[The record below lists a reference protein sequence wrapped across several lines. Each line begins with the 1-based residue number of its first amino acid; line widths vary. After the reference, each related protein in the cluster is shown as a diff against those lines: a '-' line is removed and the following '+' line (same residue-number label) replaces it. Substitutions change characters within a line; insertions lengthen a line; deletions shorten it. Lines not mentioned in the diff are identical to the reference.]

1 MDLNPYIS
9 FQNTAREALEFYQS
23 VLGGEL
29 TLNDFSAY
37 PDMGVDPS
45 ETHLIMHGQL
55 TTEDGMTLM
64 ASDSPTGMPYSAPA
78 GISVSLSGDD
88 ADRLQR
94 AWDGLSDGGTV
105 VMPYEEPPWG
115 GRFGMLTDRF
125 GIDWMVALN
134 A

>member
-1 MDLNPYIS
+1 MDLNAYIS
-9 FQNTAREALEFYQS
+9 FRNTAREALEFYQS

-64 ASDSPTGMPYSAPA
+64 ASDSPTGMPYTAPA

-88 ADRLQR
+88 AERLQR

>member
-9 FQNTAREALEFYQS
+9 FRNTAREALEFYQS

-64 ASDSPTGMPYSAPA
+64 ASDSPTGMPYTAPA

-88 ADRLQR
+88 AERLQR

>member
-9 FQNTAREALEFYQS
+9 FRNTAREALEFYQS

-55 TTEDGMTLM
+55 TTEDGMTL
-64 ASDSPTGMPYSAPA
+64 AAP
-78 GISVSLSGDD
+78 S
-88 ADRLQR
+88 
-94 AWDGLSDGGTV
+94 
-105 VMPYEEPPWG
+105 
-115 GRFGMLTDRF
+115 
-125 GIDWMVALN
+125 
-134 A
+134 

>member
-9 FQNTAREALEFYQS
+9 FRNTAREALEFYQS

-64 ASDSPTGMPYSAPA
+64 ASDSPTGMPYTAPA
-78 GISVSLSGDD
+78 EISVSLSGDD
-88 ADRLQR
+88 AERLQR